1 VKVCLDDGR
10 EVFLCTGLSANE
22 LERLRRQATS
32 SYEFMYYGACLRYV
46 RSTTDLDRRVWL
58 HVARELRRFLGR
70 LGWEGSNL
78 KGGVDIVGGA
88 G

>member
-1 VKVCLDDGR
+1 M
-10 EVFLCTGLSANE
+10 TINN
-22 LERLRRQATS
+22 
-32 SYEFMYYGACLRYV
+32 
-46 RSTTDLDRRVWL
+46 RRVWL

-78 KGGVDIVGGA
+78 KGGEDVVGGA